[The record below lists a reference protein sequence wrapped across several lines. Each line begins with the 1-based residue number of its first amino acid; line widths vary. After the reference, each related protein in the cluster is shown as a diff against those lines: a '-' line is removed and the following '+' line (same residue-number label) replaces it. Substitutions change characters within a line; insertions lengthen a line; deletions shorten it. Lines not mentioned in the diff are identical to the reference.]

1 MMRAGSKRS
10 LTLGG
15 WMTLLASVTVGAATL
30 DITYQPP
37 ATGVSVKVSAPDPT
51 TTPIVIDV
59 VIDGKMTTAAVLA
72 LGWYRYKAIVADGA
86 RNQKIAQNPKATAFP
101 SEAEF
106 LVPVDK
112 TVVLVAH
119 SHGELVGT
127 DIKTCTVPFAF
138 KAREGYRYSAH
149 WQVTQEGCRFGM
161 TEQAL
166 QPADSPVVPLVS
178 LAQPDKAK

>member
-1 MMRAGSKRS
+1 MSRPESKRNMIALLS
-10 LTLGG
+10 L
-15 WMTLLASVTVGAATL
+15 MASVTLHAATL

-59 VIDGKMTTAAVLA
+59 VIDGKMSTAAVLA

-86 RNQKIAQNPKATAFP
+86 RNQKIAQNPKATALP

-112 TVVLVAH
+112 TVMLVAH

-127 DIKTCTVPFAF
+127 DIKTCTVPFIF
-138 KAREGYRYSAH
+138 KSREGYRYTAH
-149 WQVTQEGCRFGM
+149 WQVTKDGCRFGM
-161 TEQAL
+161 TEQPLEPADAPVTPLVTL
-166 QPADSPVVPLVS
+166 QPPE
-178 LAQPDKAK
+178 KTK